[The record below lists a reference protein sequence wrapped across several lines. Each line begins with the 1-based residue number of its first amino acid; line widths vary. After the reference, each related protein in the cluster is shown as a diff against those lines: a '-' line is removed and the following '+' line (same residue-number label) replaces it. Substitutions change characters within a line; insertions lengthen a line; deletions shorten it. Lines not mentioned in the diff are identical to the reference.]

1 MQKNKQ
7 LKTYSEIERI
17 GVVQEICM
25 LTAPMW
31 DSKAKRMKN
40 RMSIMEAC
48 DKVGIASITYHKWL
62 QKDPKLAHFIDE
74 LKQSQRRMVS
84 DLSENIIFAGLS

>member
-1 MQKNKQ
+1 MKIEKQ
-7 LKTYSEIERI
+7 NKTYTDIERI

-25 LTAPMW
+25 LTAPAW
-31 DSKAKRMKN
+31 DSKQKRMKN

-48 DKVGIASITYHKWL
+48 ASVGIASITYHKWL
-62 QKDPKLAHFIDE
+62 QKDPKLAHFVDE

-84 DLSENIIFAGLS
+84 DLSENIIFA